1 MLFLSVHSKLAG
13 FGLLMS
19 LLIVLASP
27 LPMDP
32 NESHESSPIDLMRVA
47 TEYDDYFAFGSSKRA
62 VGVVLPDGI
71 SHSAITDPCIRGKL
85 QWLDLEHHTDLE
97 WVTVGKIHGVSY
109 ADIEKFINDEKEKE
123 LPFYFLGGN
132 GAHYI
137 AGTLMHAFELR
148 FPNKLKMDHKAV
160 SAVLQTVNNAAREE
174 LFYEKY
180 FKPIPTYRKMDPEYE
195 YCAELEAAK
204 PKTRTV
210 AAAA

>member
-47 TEYDDYFAFGSSKRA
+47 TEYDDYFAFGSPKRA

-85 QWLDLEHHTDLE
+85 QWLDLEHLKWT
-97 WVTVGKIHGVSY
+97 TVGKIHGVSY

-123 LPFYFLGGN
+123 LPFYFLGGD
-132 GAHYI
+132 GARYI

-160 SAVLQTVNNAAREE
+160 SAVLQTVDVDNDARQK
-174 LFYEKY
+174 LYYENH
-180 FKPIPTYRKMDPEYE
+180 FKLIPTYRKMDPEYD

-204 PKTRTV
+204 TRTV